1 MLLYPCVQV
10 QVLHG
15 DREGYVITNN
25 HVVAGAKQIE
35 VSILTNKDVENENS
49 KFCPTSN
56 DGRVPGIDGECHRR
70 VVRLFRR
77 VTDTSPACRH

>member
-1 MLLYPCVQV
+1 M
-10 QVLHG
+10 HG
-15 DREGYVITNN
+15 DREGYVITND

-49 KFCPTSN
+49 KFHPTSN
-56 DGRVPGIDGECHRR
+56 DGRVPGIDGEHNWR

-77 VTDTSPACRH
+77 SADASSACSH